1 MTLHMQFIADG
12 ALTLKAATPDKL
24 PSQFVGLAYSGAVIA
39 RLALVID
46 LESTEVPGRMPL
58 LSEHDRT
65 AMVGVVETATKR
77 AGGLE
82 VAGKLFSDIAGSTAE
97 RLAQLAMRGAPLQMS
112 IGLFNFAE
120 EFVPAGQVVTVGG
133 KTVPGPVTVLKR
145 GVIRECSIVT
155 LGADSATSAQL
166 FSGAGA
172 RPARGVVRSPQDYLA
187 KTAREAAE
195 HRARQGGRVTR

>member
-1 MTLHMQFIADG
+1 MTHMQFIADG

-24 PSQFVGLAYSGAVIA
+24 PSMFAGLAYSGAVIA

-46 LESTEVPGRMPL
+46 LESTEVPGTMVL
-58 LSEHDRT
+58 LHEHDRT
-65 AMVGVVETATKR
+65 AIVGVVQSATKR

-82 VAGKLFSDIAGSTAE
+82 VAGRLFSDIAGSTAE

-133 KTVPGPVTVLKR
+133 KTVPGPVTVLRR

-155 LGADSATSAQL
+155 LGADSATSARL
-166 FSGAGA
+166 FSSAGTH
-172 RPARGVVRSPQDYLA
+172 PAKGTLLTPQEYRA
-187 KTAREAAE
+187 I
-195 HRARQGGRVTR
+195 RARQAAGLPR

>member
-1 MTLHMQFIADG
+1 MTQHMQFIADG

-24 PSQFVGLAYSGAVIA
+24 PSMFAGIAYTGAVIQ

-46 LESTEVPGRMPL
+46 IETTEVPATMVL
-58 LSEHDRT
+58 LHEHSRT
-65 AMVGVVETATKR
+65 AIIGVVESATKR
-77 AGGLE
+77 GGGLQ
-82 VAGKLFSDIAGSTAE
+82 VAGRLFSDIAGSTAE

-112 IGLFNFAE
+112 IGLFNFTE

-155 LGADSATSAQL
+155 LGADSATSARL
-166 FSGAGA
+166 FSSASTHPAKGTVLSPATYIA
-172 RPARGVVRSPQDYLA
+172 R
-187 KTAREAAE
+187 
-195 HRARQGGRVTR
+195 RARQAAGFAR